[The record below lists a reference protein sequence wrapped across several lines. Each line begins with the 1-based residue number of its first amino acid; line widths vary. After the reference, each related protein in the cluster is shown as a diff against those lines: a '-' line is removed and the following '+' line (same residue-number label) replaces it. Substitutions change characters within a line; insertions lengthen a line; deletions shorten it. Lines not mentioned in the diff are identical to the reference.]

1 MSTPVHLVWFKRD
14 LRVTDHVPLVA
25 AARAGRVLPLFIVEP
40 GIVTAPDYDAMHYRF
55 LRDGLVELRGVLA
68 ERGPALIV
76 RVGEAVE
83 VLRALHEQTRF
94 EAIHTHEETGNALTY
109 ARDRAVLDWA
119 RATNVTVFETPQTG
133 VVRRLGSRNGW
144 SAIWGKRMKAPRLE
158 APEVITG
165 LADLEAG
172 TIPDAETLGLRDL
185 HPAVASRQQTQRGGS
200 VQAHATLESFLAER
214 GHRYHREM
222 SAPGTAWRSCSR
234 LSAYLATGAIS
245 MREVVQRV
253 REDDRLPRRASSA
266 FVSRLHW
273 HCHFMQKLES
283 QPSIEHQCFNAAY
296 EGLRDGG
303 NVESLYEAWCTGRTG
318 YPFVDACMRSLQATG
333 WINFRMRAMLVSF
346 AAYDLWLDWR
356 LFRDFLARQFI
367 DYEPGIHISQIQMQS
382 GTTGINTPRMYN
394 PIKQGWDH
402 DAQGD
407 FIRHWVPELANVP
420 APFVH
425 EPWKLTP
432 MEAEAA
438 GVTLGVD
445 YPERVVDHATSV
457 REARKRIG
465 AVRRSAEHRGEAE
478 RVFDQHGSRKSSR
491 DRMSNT
497 SYRKRRT
504 GGSDAPRFDAP
515 SEDDN
520 QLGLFD

>member
-1 MSTPVHLVWFKRD
+1 MSTPIHLVWFKRD

-25 AARAGRVLPLFIVEP
+25 AARTGRVLPLFIVEP
-40 GIVTAPDYDAMHYRF
+40 DIIGAADYDAMHYRF
-55 LRDGLVELRGVLA
+55 LREALVELRAALA
-68 ERGPALIV
+68 ERGQPLIV
-76 RVGEAVE
+76 RIGEAVS
-83 VLRALHEQTRF
+83 VMRALHQQTRF
-94 EAIHTHEETGNALTY
+94 EAIHAHEETGNALTY
-109 ARDRAVLDWA
+109 ARDQAVLDWA
-119 RATNVTVFETPQTG
+119 QATNVTVYETPQTG

-144 SAIWGKRMKAPRLE
+144 SAMWGKRMKAPQLD
-158 APEVITG
+158 APTAMAG
-165 LADLEAG
+165 LSDLDAG
-172 TIPDAETLGLRDL
+172 TIPDAQALGLRDL
-185 HPAVASRQQTQRGGS
+185 HPAVDVREQTQRGGS
-200 VQAHATLESFLAER
+200 TQARATLESFFDAR

-222 SAPGTAWRSCSR
+222 SAPGTAWQSCSR

-245 MREVVQRV
+245 MREVVQRS
-253 REDDRLPRRASSA
+253 RTDDRLPRRASSA

-303 NVESLYEAWCTGRTG
+303 NAESLYEAWRTGRTG
-318 YPFVDACMRSLQATG
+318 YPFVDACMRSLQTTG

-402 DAQGD
+402 DANGD
-407 FIRHWVPELANVP
+407 FIRRWVPELANVP

-445 YPERVVDHATSV
+445 YPERVVDHAISV

-465 AVRRSAEHRGEAE
+465 AVRRSPEHRAEAA
-478 RVFDQHGSRKSSR
+478 RVFEQHGSRKRAR

-497 SYRKRRT
+497 SYRERRT
-504 GGSDAPRFDAP
+504 SGSDAPRFDTP
-515 SEDDN
+515 GEDDN